1 MYFHFE
7 PYPKTMTKTQQSITT
22 NPKSENFIAALSL
35 LGIGAY
41 LVLRYAL
48 DFGQEVYTLSLNEAL
63 TSAIAAIY
71 QGQQAFS
78 IQLVQ
83 LPLVAVLALGGI
95 PLVYQLV
102 VKLFH
107 AEFGADLLA
116 GLSIVTAL
124 LLHEYLAGSLVV
136 LMLSGGAALEHYAVR
151 KASSVLEA
159 LAKRM
164 PSVAHR
170 KSGDELTDITT
181 CLLYTS
187 DAADE

>member
-41 LVLRYAL
+41 LILRYAL
-48 DFGQEVYTLSLNEAL
+48 DVGQEVYTLSLNEAL

-116 GLSIVTAL
+116 GLSIVTAV
-124 LLHEYLAGSLVV
+124 LLHE
-136 LMLSGGAALEHYAVR
+136 
-151 KASSVLEA
+151 
-159 LAKRM
+159 
-164 PSVAHR
+164 
-170 KSGDELTDITT
+170 
-181 CLLYTS
+181 
-187 DAADE
+187 